1 MSSKES
7 VKPEPQFTQ
16 EIPEARQK
24 VRLDERYKSI
34 GISAVSAALG
44 VKAMKSKKTPDQ
56 MS

>member
-7 VKPEPQFTQ
+7 VQAEPQFTQ